1 MRSPSSSLNAS
12 TERARLAE
20 VRTYNF
26 LRAEKDD
33 TFDEIV
39 GIAARIF
46 NTPTSLVSL
55 VEEDVQWFA
64 AQKGFDPCQTSRD
77 VSFCAHALESTNVLV
92 VPDAKSDPRFCDNG
106 LVTGEPFIRFYAG
119 APLIT
124 SNGNILG
131 TLCIID
137 IVPRAVF
144 SDEDKRILASL
155 AKLAVDQLELK
166 RLSQMQRAAL
176 CLNRTSQDA
185 IIHFDLEG
193 TVNYANLSAHRIFEY
208 ADGDLVNGSINCLIS
223 PAFHR
228 KLRAALRKFAVSET
242 DQLSLPPYEGTGRT
256 RTGKQISIEV
266 SAGAWKSAENMSV
279 GLIVR
284 DITER
289 KMRQASFEMLFDRNP
304 IAMWIFDAKTLNFV
318 AINDAACALYG
329 YSRAEALT
337 KTALDVRP
345 EAERAAI
352 RSTICSFGESYE
364 SSSPGTHITASGT
377 ALKIL
382 TFARR
387 LRHNGKDCVVVAN
400 IDVTERDKAES
411 ELASTQIFLNAVIE
425 SIPSMIFVKEASSGK
440 FVLLNKAGEK
450 LLGTT
455 RDKFVGKTDFDLF
468 DSADAERFS
477 DADRTAIHAGKK
489 ITTINETISTPAG
502 LRLLRTQKVGVPDA
516 DGEARYLLGI
526 SEDIT
531 EAAEA
536 EKRTQYL
543 AHHDILTD
551 LPNRRSF
558 QIEMQNHIS
567 KPQPFAVLLFD
578 LDRFKVVN
586 DTIGHHGGDELLR
599 QLAARLMSI
608 AGKADVLARLGGD
621 EFALIHRMQTG
632 TDQSALKLGER
643 IVAALSQPF
652 TIDGRKVSIGCSVGI
667 ATYPKDGASTDLLLK
682 RADLAL
688 YAAKSSGQG
697 GVRLFHIVLEER
709 ANRNRMLRD
718 ELRSAFVTG
727 QLDLNFQP
735 IYDAVTRKVVCCEA
749 LLRWTHP
756 QYGPISPS
764 EFIPAAENSGLI
776 NDIGNWVLE
785 RACMEAAKWP
795 SSITVAVNLSP
806 KQFSGFGLPAS
817 VARALSKSGLA
828 PDRLELE
835 ITESVF
841 LADTDENIALLRD
854 LKNLGVRIALDDFG
868 TGYSSLAYLRQFSFD
883 KLKIDRAFVS
893 EVAHCKDSL
902 AIVRAVIGL
911 GRSFSAVV
919 TAEGVENAE
928 QCAQLQA
935 EGCDQFQGYF
945 FSKPIGLE
953 SLQALFSEEDH
964 SAASSP
970 IYEERSAQR

>member
-1 MRSPSSSLNAS
+1 MRSLSSSLNAS
-12 TERARLAE
+12 SERARLAE

-26 LRAEKDD
+26 LRAERDA
-33 TFDEIV
+33 TFDEIIGV
-39 GIAARIF
+39 AARIF
-46 NTPTSLVSL
+46 NAPTSLVSI

-64 AQKGFDPCQTSRD
+64 ARKGFDPCQTSRD

-92 VPDAKSDPRFCDNG
+92 VLDAKSDPRFCDNG

-119 APLIT
+119 APLVT
-124 SNGNILG
+124 STGSILG
-131 TLCIID
+131 TLCVID
-137 IVPRAVF
+137 VVPRATF
-144 SDEDKRILASL
+144 SEEDKKILTSL

-185 IIHFDLEG
+185 IIHFNLEG
-193 TVNYANLSAHRIFEY
+193 RVSYANQSAHRIFEY
-208 ADGDLVNGSINCLIS
+208 ADGELINGSINRLI
-223 PAFHR
+223 PQVFQR
-228 KLRAALRKFAVSET
+228 KLKAVLRKFAASEP
-242 DQLSLPPYEGTGRT
+242 DQLSIPPHEGTGLT
-256 RTGKQISIEV
+256 QTGKQISIEV
-266 SAGAWKSAENMSV
+266 SVGAWKSAEDMSV

-284 DITER
+284 DVTER
-289 KMRQASFEMLFDRNP
+289 KMRQASFEMLFARNP
-304 IAMWIFDAKTLNFV
+304 IAMWIFDAATLNFV

-364 SSSPGTHITASGT
+364 SSSPGTHITASGAT
-377 ALKIL
+377 LKIL

-387 LRHNGKDCVVVAN
+387 LRHNGKDCIVVAN
-400 IDVTERDKAES
+400 IDVTEREKAQS
-411 ELASTQIFLNAVIE
+411 DLASTQIFLNAVIE
-425 SIPSMIFVKEASSGK
+425 SIPSMIFVKEAPSGK
-440 FVLLNKAGEK
+440 FVLINKAGEK

-455 RDKFVGKTDFDLF
+455 RDKFVGRTDFELF
-468 DSADAERFS
+468 DNADAERFI
-477 DADRTAIHAGKK
+477 DADRKAIEAGKN

-502 LRLLRTQKVGVPDA
+502 PRLLRTQKVGVPDA

-543 AHHDILTD
+543 ALHDILTD

-558 QIEMQNHIS
+558 QIEMQNRIS

-578 LDRFKVVN
+578 LDRFKTVN
-586 DTIGHHGGDELLR
+586 DTLGHHGGDELLR
-599 QLAARLMSI
+599 QLAARLRSI
-608 AGKADVLARLGGD
+608 AGRSDVIARLGGD
-621 EFALIHRMQTG
+621 EFAFIHRIPTG
-632 TDQSALKLGER
+632 KDRTAFSLGEQ

-652 TIDGRKVSIGCSVGI
+652 SIDGREVSIGCSVGI
-667 ATYPKDGASTDLLLK
+667 ATCPTDGASADILLK

-697 GVRLFHIVLEER
+697 GVRLFDIALERR
-709 ANRNRMLRD
+709 ADRHKMLRD
-718 ELRSAFVTG
+718 ELLAAFAAG

-735 IYDAVTRKVVCCEA
+735 IFDARTGKVVCCEA

-756 QYGPISPS
+756 LYGPISPS

-785 RACMEAAKWP
+785 RACMEAMKWP
-795 SSITVAVNLSP
+795 NSVTVAVNLSP
-806 KQFSGFGLPAS
+806 KQFSGFALPAS
-817 VARALSKSGLA
+817 VAQALSKSGLA

-883 KLKIDRAFVS
+883 KLKIDQAFVN
-893 EVAHCKDSL
+893 EVASCKDSL

-911 GRSFSAVV
+911 GRSFSAIV

-945 FSKPIGLE
+945 FSKPLGLE
-953 SLQALFSEEDH
+953 ALRALFIEGNH
-964 SAASSP
+964 STMIP
-970 IYEERSAQR
+970 PVHQERLAHG